1 MLEKRVDKLFLGK
14 YVSIRDYVWRDAI
27 KRGGL
32 LITHK
37 DKKMFIDAEDLQRL
51 KPSGK
56 FHQSKFT
63 GKYQLVDIEWESQK
77 DTRQQGLFDE

>member
-14 YVSIRDYVWRDAI
+14 YVSIRDYVWRSAI
-27 KRGGL
+27 ARGGL
-32 LITHK
+32 IIAHK
-37 DKKMFIDAEDLQRL
+37 DKKMFIDAEDLKKL

-56 FHQSKFT
+56 FHQSKFS
-63 GKYQLVDIEWESQK
+63 GKYQLVDIEWESK

>member
-14 YVSIRDYVWRDAI
+14 YVSIRDYVWRSAI
-27 KRGGL
+27 AEGGL
-32 LITHK
+32 IIAHK
-37 DKKMFIDAEDLQRL
+37 DKKMFIDAADLKKL

-56 FHQSKFT
+56 FHQSKFS
-63 GKYQLVDIEWESQK
+63 GKYQLVDIEWESK

>member
-14 YVSIRDYVWRDAI
+14 YVSIRDYVWRSAI
-27 KRGGL
+27 AKGGL
-32 LITHK
+32 IIAHE
-37 DKKMFIDAEDLQRL
+37 DKKMFIDAEDLKKL

-56 FHQSKFT
+56 FHQSKFS
-63 GKYQLVDIEWESQK
+63 GKYQLVDIEWESK